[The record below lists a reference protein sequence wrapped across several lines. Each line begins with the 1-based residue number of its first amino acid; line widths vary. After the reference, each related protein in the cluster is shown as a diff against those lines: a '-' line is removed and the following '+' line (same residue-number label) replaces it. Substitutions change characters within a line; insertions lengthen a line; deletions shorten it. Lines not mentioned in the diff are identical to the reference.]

1 MGQGHEKHAAG
12 EAAEA
17 ASENSAYES
26 TMGGASAK
34 VLYETLAHSGG
45 PSLESRKAANLPE
58 LTLSNL
64 EPTGQLSVSKDD
76 GRVHSFLPTKVKQN
90 EDGSAVFK
98 FDNGLKVEMEPDG
111 DGAAG
116 SDQVFESSKITM
128 VDGETGEETSLPGS
142 LRLEKSGA
150 DALVEL
156 EFSELSM
163 TMKLNSAEHTAHVS
177 VNDSTKI
184 DMDGAGNVSLVS
196 PEREIQLRSD
206 SNYRERDILRGTSY
220 NVDRHGIVTTTDA
233 AGKSEHF
240 RLSVEGAEGARL
252 QGLQQDQQ
260 SGQVYADF
268 SDGTKR
274 KLYLNNDVFKSTWT
288 ETKPDGSQKEC
299 SDTLNVDDFA
309 KSHLTVRLYFAKNMR
324 VPDAGGRSVLDTLE

>member
-1 MGQGHEKHAAG
+1 MGQGREKHAAG
-12 EAAEA
+12 EAADA
-17 ASENSAYES
+17 VSENSAYDA

-34 VLYETLAHSGG
+34 GLYETLAHTGSV
-45 PSLESRKAANLPE
+45 SQDSQQVTNLPE
-58 LTLSNL
+58 LTLSDH
-64 EPTGQLSVSKDD
+64 GKKDSLSALGDD
-76 GRVHSFLPTKVKQN
+76 GANGALLPTKVVQN

-98 FDNGLKVEMEPDG
+98 FDSGLKVEMEPADG
-111 DGAAG
+111 GSNGSNQVWESSRFTLVDGA
-116 SDQVFESSKITM
+116 
-128 VDGETGEETSLPGS
+128 TGEDISMPGS
-142 LRLEKSGA
+142 LRVEKSGA

-156 EFSELSM
+156 EFSDLSM
-163 TMKLNSAEHTAHVS
+163 TMHLNKAEHTAHVT

-184 DMDGAGNVSLVS
+184 DMDGAGNVDFLS
-196 PEREIQLRSD
+196 PDREIHLRSD
-206 SNYRERDILRGTSY
+206 SNYSERDILRGTSY

-240 RLSVEGAEGARL
+240 RLSVQGAEGARL

-260 SGQVYADF
+260 NGEVYAEF

-274 KLYLNNDVFKSTWT
+274 KLYLNNDKFKSTWT

-309 KSHLTVRLYFAKNMR
+309 KSHLTVRLYLAKNMR
-324 VPDAGGRSVLDTLE
+324 VPDASGRTVLDTLE

>member
-1 MGQGHEKHAAG
+1 MGQGREKQAAG
-12 EAAEA
+12 EAADA
-17 ASENSAYES
+17 VSENSAYDA

-34 VLYETLAHSGG
+34 GLYETLADSGRT
-45 PSLESRKAANLPE
+45 SLDSRQAANLPD
-58 LTLSNL
+58 LMLSNQ
-64 EPTGQLSVSKDD
+64 EATGKLSGGADD
-76 GRVHSFLPTKVKQN
+76 STSDSFLPTKVKQN

-98 FDNGLKVEMEPDG
+98 FDNGLKIEMEPDG
-111 DGAAG
+111 DGTPG
-116 SDQVFESSKITM
+116 SDQVFQSRKMTV
-128 VDGETGEETSLPGS
+128 VDGETGEETTLPGS
-142 LRLEKSGA
+142 LRIEKSGA

-156 EFSELSM
+156 EFSDLSM
-163 TMKLNSAEHTAHVS
+163 TMHLNKAEHTAHVS

-184 DMDGAGNVSLVS
+184 DMDGAGNVDFLS
-196 PEREIQLRSD
+196 PDREIHLRSD
-206 SNYRERDILRGTSY
+206 SNYSERDFLRGTSY

-240 RLSVEGAEGARL
+240 RLSVQGAEGARL

-260 SGQVYADF
+260 NGEVYAEF

-274 KLYLNNDVFKSTWT
+274 KLYLNNNVFKSTWT

-299 SDTLNVDDFA
+299 SDTLKVDDFA

-324 VPDAGGRSVLDTLE
+324 VPDASGRTVLDTLE

>member
-1 MGQGHEKHAAG
+1 MGQGQEKHAAKDS
-12 EAAEA
+12 ADAF
-17 ASENSAYES
+17 SENSAYDV

-34 VLYETLAHSGG
+34 GLYEALAHTGSV
-45 PSLESRKAANLPE
+45 SQDSRPVTNLPE
-58 LTLSNL
+58 LTLSDHGKN
-64 EPTGQLSVSKDD
+64 ESLSAPGDD
-76 GRVHSFLPTKVKQN
+76 GANGALLPTKVVRN

-98 FDNGLKVEMEPDG
+98 FSGGLSVEMEPEDG
-111 DGAAG
+111 GGNG
-116 SDQVFESSKITM
+116 SKQVWESSRLSL
-128 VDGETGEETSLPGS
+128 VDEETGEDTSMSGS
-142 LRLEKSGA
+142 LRLEKSGPK
-150 DALVEL
+150 ALVEL
-156 EFSELSM
+156 EFSDLSM
-163 TMKLNSAEHTAHVS
+163 TMNLNSAEHTAHVN

-206 SNYRERDILRGTSY
+206 SNYRERDTVHGTSY

-240 RLSVEGAEGARL
+240 RLSVQGAEGARL

-260 SGQVYADF
+260 NGEVYADF

-274 KLYLNNDVFKSTWT
+274 KLYLNNNVFKSTWT

-299 SDTLNVDDFA
+299 SDTLTVDDFA
-309 KSHLTVRLYFAKNMR
+309 KSHLTVRMYFAKNMR
-324 VPDAGGRSVLDTLE
+324 MPDAGVKTGLEALE